1 MNPDAKK
8 ERLEDEHVPQTIH
21 IASGIGR
28 ELYDASQPPYVS
40 IYLPVRHDNRA
51 GGRSWWDEIAYKDAK
66 KLALA
71 DLARDYKPEQY
82 KGISARLD
90 YLEHHPNYFNWE
102 NTQSTIA
109 FLVSN
114 DDVFVYMLSVA
125 IDKPLVVVGQEYFIK
140 PLVRRYEH
148 DLHYYLLML
157 SNDRFGFVEG
167 GEETLRRLPMP
178 VIDENGI
185 PHRVHADFSG
195 EFANSEEKGDDP
207 HGEDGALD
215 YATLEGHMSPYH
227 DHLSSNEVKQE
238 EGEKFF
244 RYVNW
249 AVNNSFKLHD
259 PTPVVIVGL
268 PKQQSEFRK
277 ICTIHD
283 VLPEGIEKD
292 PAGLEYPT
300 LLADAKAIMYKLRDE
315 KIAKMKE
322 RYAYDASKGK
332 ASDDPVQIAHNTFED
347 RVATLLVARGKDLPG
362 SYDPENG
369 TVTFD
374 DAPDVSDDKWFDTA
388 APDVAD
394 SIAQAVLKHGG
405 EVIVLPQEQMP
416 TASSIAAIYRY

>member
-1 MNPDAKK
+1 MKPDARK
-8 ERLEDEHVPQTIH
+8 ERLEEEHVPQTIH
-21 IASGIGR
+21 IASGIGK
-28 ELYDASQPPYVS
+28 ELYDAAEPPYVS
-40 IYLPVRHDNRA
+40 IYLPVKHQERF
-51 GGRSWWDEIAYKDAK
+51 GGRDWWDQIAYKDAK
-66 KLALA
+66 KQALA
-71 DLARDYKPEQY
+71 DLERDYDEERF
-82 KGISARLD
+82 KGVKARLEF
-90 YLEHHPNYFNWE
+90 LEEHPNYFVWE
-102 NTQSTIA
+102 NAKNAIA

-114 DDVFVYMLSVA
+114 SEVFVYLLNFD
-125 IDKPLVVVGQEYFIK
+125 IDKPMVVVGDEYFIK

-167 GEETLRRLPMP
+167 GEDALWRLPMP
-178 VIDENGI
+178 VIDEDGI
-185 PHRVHADFSG
+185 PHQVHADFSG
-195 EFANSEEKGDDP
+195 EFADSEEKADDP
-207 HGEDGALD
+207 HAEGGALD

-227 DHLSSNEVKQE
+227 DYLSSNEVKQE

-259 PTPVVIVGL
+259 PTPVIIVGL

-283 VLPEGIEKD
+283 VLPGGIEKD
-292 PAGLEYPT
+292 PAGLEYPA

-315 KIAKMKE
+315 KIAQLKE
-322 RYAYDASKGK
+322 QYGYDASKGK
-332 ASDDPVQIAHNTFED
+332 ASDDAVEIAHNTFEN
-347 RVATLLVARGKDLPG
+347 RVATLLVARGKGLPG
-362 SYDPENG
+362 SYDPADG

-374 DAPDVSDDKWFDTA
+374 DAPDTSDDKLFDTA

-405 EVIVLPQEQMP
+405 EVVVLPQDQMP
-416 TASSIAAIYRY
+416 TASSIAAVYRY